1 MKKNPNSDSK
11 VDDRV
16 VCEACGARQSVPQG
30 DGSYACRSCGWVQH
44 DPVAAKL
51 AIAPAA
57 RKWWLFLLV
66 VLLLASGGSAWWHF
80 QTPETPSPIAAVPIA
95 AKLGAPRP
103 VDLGNHQV
111 TVQDPKIR
119 NVQKGLDWTL
129 EELFAPALPLYDS
142 SKLQLGKFERI
153 IDETGL
159 PTYRAEL
166 VNQSTDQV
174 VIDPIMDLRLFST
187 DGTSQV
193 PASIG
198 GLPPSMYPGEK
209 VWIKI
214 GDEEDIKPIAK
225 VEIHWHPSRS
235 VALPGPRR
243 KASIEVK
250 SNKMRACHKRIIN
263 SEGDFSFT
271 YQCVDLIGTL
281 RNTDTQKM
289 QLISVSAVYYDG
301 QDRYVGSESTEMNK
315 TLNPGEQT
323 DFEMNVKLLRKRGYK
338 RYELKYYNK

>member
-11 VDDRV
+11 V

-44 DPVAAKL
+44 DAVVAKL
-51 AIAPAA
+51 AITPAA

-66 VLLLASGGSAWWHF
+66 VLLLAIGGFAWWYF
-80 QTPETPSPIAAVPIA
+80 QTPETPRHEANVPDA
-95 AKLGAPRP
+95 AKITAPRP
-103 VDLGNHQV
+103 ADLGNRQV
-111 TVQDPKIR
+111 TVQNPQIR
-119 NVQKGLDWTL
+119 AVEKGLDWTL

-159 PTYRAEL
+159 PTFRAEL
-166 VNQSTDQV
+166 VNLGTDQV

-214 GDEEDIKPIAK
+214 GDDEDIKPIARA
-225 VEIHWHPSRS
+225 EIRWHPSRS

-243 KASIEVK
+243 KATIEVK
-250 SNKMRACHKRIIN
+250 SNKTRACHKRIIN

-289 QLISVSAVYYDG
+289 QLISVSAVYYDS
-301 QDRYVGSESTEMNK
+301 QDRYVGSESTDVNK

-323 DFEMNVKLLRKRGYK
+323 DFELNAKLLRKHGYK
-338 RYELKYYNK
+338 RFELQYYNK